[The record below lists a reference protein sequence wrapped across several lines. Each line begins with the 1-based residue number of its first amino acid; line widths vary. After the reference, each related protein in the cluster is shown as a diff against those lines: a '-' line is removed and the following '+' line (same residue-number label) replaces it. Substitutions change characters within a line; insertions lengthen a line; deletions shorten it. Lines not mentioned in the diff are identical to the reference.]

1 MAPFNQ
7 VTFIGRLG
15 KDPEL
20 NVTSEG
26 TPYTRFSLAV
36 DQGKDTPPMWL
47 NVVCWKELAER
58 TTQLLGLWGSH
69 SFVALPHLINPPPF
83 FLLYF
88 VYNLHC
94 PLPCRSPLLVCCIG
108 YTFRVYSLM
117 DTPISAHHVVFLSTP
132 AFSLRFLHTGVRERK
147 P

>member
-1 MAPFNQ
+1 MATFNQ

-36 DQGKDTPPMWL
+36 DQGKDTPAMWL

-58 TTQLLGLWGSH
+58 TEQLSFKGAQVFVQGRLQMRSYKDKNKIQRVAVDIVASTIQLLEKRKQQ
-69 SFVALPHLINPPPF
+69 AAEDDLPIGF
-83 FLLYF
+83 GEEQES
-88 VYNLHC
+88 
-94 PLPCRSPLLVCCIG
+94 RSA
-108 YTFRVYSLM
+108 S
-117 DTPISAHHVVFLSTP
+117 
-132 AFSLRFLHTGVRERK
+132 
-147 P
+147 